1 MWNLVGIFLI
11 LIFNQVQALC
21 NCEEEL
27 ARFKNEFKAEVKAEV
42 KAEIKAELKADLD
55 AMVGKII
62 SNSNQEI
69 IAELQSHGFKL
80 ETHEKTLKQTQE
92 LITENTEN
100 ISEQRNDF
108 DEEIQHLT
116 TLSKVY

>member
-21 NCEEEL
+21 NCEEEI

-42 KAEIKAELKADLD
+42 KAEMKADLD
-55 AMVGKII
+55 ARVQKII

-80 ETHEKTLKQTQE
+80 ETHEKTLIQTQE
-92 LITENTEN
+92 MITENTEN
-100 ISEQRNDF
+100 ISANDF

>member
-11 LIFNQVQALC
+11 LIFNKVQALC

-27 ARFKNEFKAEVKAEV
+27 ARFKNEFKAEVKAEL
-42 KAEIKAELKADLD
+42 KAEMKADLD

-62 SNSNQEI
+62 TNSNQEI

-100 ISEQRNDF
+100 ISEQAIDF
-108 DEEIQHLT
+108 NEEIQNLS

>member
-11 LIFNQVQALC
+11 LISNQVQALC

-27 ARFKNEFKAEVKAEV
+27 ARFKNEFKAEVKAE
-42 KAEIKAELKADLD
+42 IKADLD

-69 IAELQSHGFKL
+69 IAELQNHGFKL
-80 ETHEKTLKQTQE
+80 ETHEKTLNQTQE

-100 ISEQRNDF
+100 ISEQTNDF
-108 DEEIQHLT
+108 NEEIQHLT

>member
-1 MWNLVGIFLI
+1 MMWNLVGIFLI
-11 LIFNQVQALC
+11 LISNQVQALC

-27 ARFKNEFKAEVKAEV
+27 ARFKNEFKAEVKAEI
-42 KAEIKAELKADLD
+42 KAEIKAELD
-55 AMVGKII
+55 ARVGKI

-69 IAELQSHGFKL
+69 IAELQSHDFKL
-80 ETHEKTLKQTQE
+80 KSHEKTLNRTQD

-100 ISEQRNDF
+100 ISEQTNDF
-108 DEEIQHLT
+108 NEEIQHLT

>member
-1 MWNLVGIFLI
+1 MWNLVGVFLI

-27 ARFKNEFKAEVKAEV
+27 ARFKNEFKAEVKAEL
-42 KAEIKAELKADLD
+42 KAEMKADLD

-80 ETHEKTLKQTQE
+80 ETHEKILIETQE
-92 LITENTEN
+92 LITGNTEN
-100 ISEQRNDF
+100 ISEQKNDLN
-108 DEEIQHLT
+108 EEIQHLT
-116 TLSKVY
+116 KLSKVY

>member
-11 LIFNQVQALC
+11 LISNQVQALC

-27 ARFKNEFKAEVKAEV
+27 ARFKNEFKAEVKAE
-42 KAEIKAELKADLD
+42 IKAEMKADLD
-55 AMVGKII
+55 ARVGKII

-80 ETHEKTLKQTQE
+80 EAHEKTLNQTQE

-100 ISEQRNDF
+100 ISEQKNDF

>member
-11 LIFNQVQALC
+11 LISSQVQASC

-27 ARFKNEFKAEVKAEV
+27 ARFKNEFKAEVKAE
-42 KAEIKAELKADLD
+42 IKAEMKADLD
-55 AMVGKII
+55 AKVEKII

-80 ETHEKTLKQTQE
+80 ETHEKTLIQTQE

-100 ISEQRNDF
+100 ISANDF

>member
-1 MWNLVGIFLI
+1 MWNLVGIILI

-21 NCEEEL
+21 NCEEEI

-42 KAEIKAELKADLD
+42 KAEMKADLE

-80 ETHEKTLKQTQE
+80 ETHEKTLIQTQE
-92 LITENTEN
+92 LITDNTEN
-100 ISEQRNDF
+100 ISEQTNDF
-108 DEEIQHLT
+108 NEEIQHLT

>member
-11 LIFNQVQALC
+11 LIFNKVQALC
-21 NCEEEL
+21 NCEEEV

-42 KAEIKAELKADLD
+42 KAEMKADLD

-62 SNSNQEI
+62 TNSNQEI

-80 ETHEKTLKQTQE
+80 ETHEKTLIQTQE

-100 ISEQRNDF
+100 ISEQTNDF
-108 DEEIQHLT
+108 NEEIQHLT